1 MYFSIKIESTT
12 PPRVT
17 KVVYCHSLEDVER
30 YLYNFISFTKPFTWY
45 DELDI
50 DLSQIEIR
58 DMEHN
63 EYMRKQIIDNLM
75 NPCCREIKFLDNCY
89 ALSSVPCRLSIKK
102 VEHCGKEGEHMYIDD
117 SINKQLYDEAIK
129 HLNVKFS
136 TNLDERTLKYC
147 ETDVK
152 SVSDI
157 YRNFRVI
164 PERVIYND
172 PATIVFWKDGT
183 KTVVKCMEG
192 DTYNPEVGLA
202 MCVCKKLYG
211 SKYHKF
217 FRYYAPKEPVA
228 EKTEEKKEASLD
240 EIYDKI
246 AEMTKEV
253 LKTDK
258 SFLEKFASRL
268 FGEEENLK

>member
-89 ALSSVPCRLSIKK
+89 ALSFVPCRLSIKK

-117 SINKQLYDEAIK
+117 SIYEKA
-129 HLNVKFS
+129 
-136 TNLDERTLKYC
+136 LKYC
-147 ETDVK
+147 ATDVS
-152 SVSDI
+152 SVPDI
-157 YRNFRVI
+157 YRNFRVT

-192 DTYNPEVGLA
+192 DMYNPEVGLA

-217 FRYYAPKEPVA
+217 FRYYAPQESEPKETG
-228 EKTEEKKEASLD
+228 KTASLD
-240 EIYDKI
+240 EAYEKLH
-246 AEMTKEV
+246 EMV
-253 LKTDK
+253 RDV
-258 SFLEKFASRL
+258 LEKDESIFKKFAKQL